1 MSQSDSIIMPL
12 GLSELVVVKQETE
25 ADDGFTLSV
34 RYQRTSSPC
43 PRCHR
48 SSTKLHDER
57 AQECR
62 AVPLRNQPVRLRL
75 LRRRFRC
82 PRCRVC
88 SRSGRW
94 RPVVWSEPHTVFGRS
109 PKGRTRRTTPRLRVE
124 AGREALGQTVIRV
137 AQQFGVGERWVREC
151 WRDQVQ

>member
-12 GLSELVVVKQETE
+12 GLSELVVVKLETE

-62 AVPLRNQPVRLRL
+62 AVACAVGRDGG
-75 LRRRFRC
+75 
-82 PRCRVC
+82 
-88 SRSGRW
+88 GRW
-94 RPVVWSEPHTVFGRS
+94 SGASPTRCLGVARKAARAERHRACEWRRVGRRWGRRSKGSPSNMDMSATFRSVVE
-109 PKGRTRRTTPRLRVE
+109 L
-124 AGREALGQTVIRV
+124 
-137 AQQFGVGERWVREC
+137 C
-151 WRDQVQ
+151 

>member
-62 AVPLRNQPVRLRL
+62 AVACAVGRDGKE
-75 LRRRFRC
+75 LRRWCERLPDPWTIEAVAMDMSATFR
-82 PRCRVC
+82 
-88 SRSGRW
+88 S
-94 RPVVWSEPHTVFGRS
+94 VVE
-109 PKGRTRRTTPRLRVE
+109 L
-124 AGREALGQTVIRV
+124 
-137 AQQFGVGERWVREC
+137 C
-151 WRDQVQ
+151 